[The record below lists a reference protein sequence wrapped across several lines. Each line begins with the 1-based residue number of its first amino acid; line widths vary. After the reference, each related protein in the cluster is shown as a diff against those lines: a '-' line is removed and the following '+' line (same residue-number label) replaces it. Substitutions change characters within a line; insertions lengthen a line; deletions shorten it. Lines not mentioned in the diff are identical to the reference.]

1 MMLETIFADVQRW
14 ALAHFSRWKRVAQ
27 WALCDKKK
35 QHWTTSVDRTEKWIP
50 WADILPVVSYISR
63 QLWCLPS
70 PKGGAGQCSS
80 SYRHWALKIPRGE
93 LCHGGG
99 GEGEGPVLAIFLII
113 SSLWMVV
120 LRWKSGLQWAGSK
133 QNLVQGSYE
142 TQSQRYLLEQALFT
156 TGRSFSPWV
165 SPRLRPEDCCL
176 LANKLVFV
184 NMTIQNFQRILIPD
198 LDFLKGTGSQDV

>member
-93 LCHGGG
+93 QCHGGG
-99 GEGEGPVLAIFLII
+99 GGGGRTGTCYLYHHLYTLDGSFEVKKWTTVSRLLTKPRSGE
-113 SSLWMVV
+113 LWNTEPEVPA
-120 LRWKSGLQWAGSK
+120 RAGSLYNRPLFLSMGISK
-133 QNLVQGSYE
+133 TTAWG
-142 TQSQRYLLEQALFT
+142 LL
-156 TGRSFSPWV
+156 SFS
-165 SPRLRPEDCCL
+165 
-176 LANKLVFV
+176 
-184 NMTIQNFQRILIPD
+184 Q
-198 LDFLKGTGSQDV
+198 